1 MKIIRRDVS
10 PKCDLPESV
19 HPVLRRVFAS
29 RNISSAQELDYS
41 LHNLLPFTGLKDID
55 KAAELLIDAIQN
67 DKRILIVADYDADG
81 ATACAVGLRGLSL
94 LGAQHAD
101 YLVPDRVKHGY
112 GLSADVAALALA
124 RNPDLLVTVD
134 NGISS
139 LDGVALARNAGVEVL
154 ITDHHLPGKALPAAS
169 AIVNPNQPDDTFPSK
184 HIAGVGVMFYV
195 LLAVRARLKEAGW
208 FAQQRREPPNFAG
221 LLDLVAL
228 GTIADVVQL
237 DFNNRILVEQGLK
250 RIRSERCCPGILAL
264 CRVAGRVPAQL
275 AASDLGFMLGPR
287 LNAAGRLED
296 MGQGIECLLAG
307 EDTHAFYLAQQLDD
321 LNRARRQIQ
330 ADMQEQ
336 AAAYLEQIGAPEQE
350 SAFGV
355 CLYDPAWHQGVV
367 GILAGRIKE
376 MLNRPVII
384 FAGAGDGLIKGS
396 GRSIPGI
403 HLRDALEAL
412 ATQHPRLLQ
421 RYGGH
426 AMAAGL
432 TIREDDYQTFRDL
445 FDAEIM
451 RLMDG
456 RLPGAEVATD
466 GTLAPADF
474 SLELAGEIEQAGPWG
489 QGFPEPLFD
498 GAFSVADAR
507 LVANKHLKLALR
519 PQGGQRTVNA
529 ISFNTDE
536 TAITDTENTTM
547 VYQLGVNRY
556 NGYESPQLIIR
567 HIL

>member
-1 MKIIRRDVS
+1 MKITRRAVS
-10 PKCDLPESV
+10 SECGLPASV
-19 HPVLRRVFAS
+19 HPVLRRVFAA
-29 RNISSAQELDYS
+29 RNISSARELDYS

-55 KAAELLIDAIQN
+55 KAAELLIDAIHN

-81 ATACAVGLRGLSL
+81 ATACAVGLRGLSM
-94 LGAQHAD
+94 LGAQYTE

-112 GLSADVAALALA
+112 GLSADVAALALE
-124 RNPDLLVTVD
+124 RKPDLLVTVD

-139 LDGVALARNAGVEVL
+139 LDGVELARNAGVEVL
-154 ITDHHLPGKALPAAS
+154 VTDHHLPGKELPAAS
-169 AIVNPNQPDDTFPSK
+169 AIVNPNQPGDTFPSK
-184 HIAGVGVMFYV
+184 HVAGVGVMFYV

-208 FAQQRREPPNFAG
+208 FTRQRRDPPNFAG

-250 RIRSERCCPGILAL
+250 RIRNEHCSPGILAL
-264 CRVAGRVPAQL
+264 CRVAGLAPAQL

-307 EDTHAFYLAQQLDD
+307 EDAHAFCLAQQLDD
-321 LNRARRQIQ
+321 LNRARRQLQ

-336 AAAYLEQIGAPEQE
+336 AAACLEQLSAPEQE
-350 SAFGV
+350 TAFGV
-355 CLYDPAWHQGVV
+355 CLYNPAWHQGVV

-376 MLNRPVII
+376 TLNRPVII
-384 FAGAGDGLIKGS
+384 FAGAGDSLVKGS

-403 HLRDALEAL
+403 HLRDVLEAL

-432 TIREDDYQTFRDL
+432 TIREDDYQTFSEL

-456 RLPGAEVATD
+456 HLPGAEVATD

-498 GAFSVADAR
+498 GAFSVTDAR
-507 LVANKHLKLALR
+507 LVADKHLKLALL

-536 TAITDTENTTM
+536 TAITDADNTTM
-547 VYQLGVNRY
+547 VYQLSVNRY
-556 NGYESPQLIIR
+556 NGCESPQLIIR